1 MKRNRTFTEGNG
13 AGFTLLEV
21 MVSLAIIGGLLVTL
35 ISSMNYHLDI
45 AARHEFVTVASMLA
59 RNKLREIEA
68 RSSATKG
75 TFPEPFSAYSFSS
88 EIKDSDY
95 PGISV
100 LAVVVSRG
108 KEEVRFTEMVEK
120 TR

>member
-1 MKRNRTFTEGNG
+1 MFVAGSRS
-13 AGFTLLEV
+13 GFTLLEV

-35 ISSMNYHLDI
+35 ISSLNYHMDI
-45 AARHEFVTVASMLA
+45 AGKHEFVTVASTLA
-59 RNKLREIEA
+59 RNKLREIEGQ
-68 RSSATKG
+68 SSAAKG
-75 TFPEPFSAYSFSS
+75 KFAEPFSAYSFST
-88 EIKDSDY
+88 EVKDSDY

-108 KEEVRFTEMVEK
+108 NEEVRFTEMVEK